1 MTKANSIQDIYPL
14 SYMQE
19 GMLFHSLLQKIHR
32 RMLSKLLLQ

>member
-19 GMLFHSLLQKIHR
+19 GMLFHSSCKKIHR